1 MLSKSLLKICPYR
14 PSFCNFP
21 KIELLDGLNI
31 NKIVMHVKINP
42 KSTLNKL
49 TNVAAAILVS
59 NINILI
65 PKINSIIE
73 NSIIMKT
80 TEYTKSLSVE
90 YFSNISYYLIFVF
103 NEKVFDHIKYFTIR
117 TVGFFQR

>member
-1 MLSKSLLKICPYR
+1 MIMEKKIFNQEEKEIIRKLY
-14 PSFCNFP
+14 
-21 KIELLDGLNI
+21 LVD
-31 NKIVMHVKINP
+31 KINP